1 MPCLS
6 GQCRTGTRAEFHSQT
21 GVEAAVTLHKQ
32 LKEAGRAVED
42 IERITI
48 RTHEACIRIID
59 KQGPLNNP
67 ADRDHCIQYMV
78 AVPLIFGNLTAA
90 DYEDGVA
97 ADPRID
103 ALRGKIV
110 CVEDPQFTKD
120 YHDPDKRSIA
130 NALTVQFKDG
140 RTLAGSRRRVPDR
153 PPAPPQGRH
162 PAVGSEVPNQPGAPL
177 PEEAAGRDPRRLAR
191 PEKARVAAG
200 ERVCRPLRDLN
211 MRTRKTLRKL
221 AAARCGVL
229 VPGAFNALSAR
240 VVEDLGFEAIYIT
253 GAGVTNMWLGMPDQG
268 FMGLHEIAEH
278 TARIRDA
285 VASPLIVDADTGF
298 GNALNVRHTVRV
310 LERAGADCIQ
320 FEDQVAPKRCG
331 HFSGKEVIS
340 SEEAVAKI
348 KAAVD
353 ARIDPDLL
361 IMARTDA
368 CAVLGFDA
376 AVERAGKFSEAGA
389 GILFVEA
396 VQSADEIRRL
406 PQLLNK
412 PQLMNMVIGGK
423 TPIFG
428 TDELG
433 QLGYGIVLYANAA
446 LQGAVAGMQKALT
459 VLRDTRR
466 LDEDP
471 AIVAAFQER
480 QRLVGKPAW
489 DVLETSYVG

>member
-1 MPCLS
+1 MS
-6 GQCRTGTRAEFHSQT
+6 
-21 GVEAAVTLHKQ
+21 
-32 LKEAGRAVED
+32 
-42 IERITI
+42 
-48 RTHEACIRIID
+48 
-59 KQGPLNNP
+59 
-67 ADRDHCIQYMV
+67 
-78 AVPLIFGNLTAA
+78 
-90 DYEDGVA
+90 
-97 ADPRID
+97 
-103 ALRGKIV
+103 
-110 CVEDPQFTKD
+110 
-120 YHDPDKRSIA
+120 
-130 NALTVQFKDG
+130 
-140 RTLAGSRRRVPDR
+140 
-153 PPAPPQGRH
+153 
-162 PAVGSEVPNQPGAPL
+162 
-177 PEEAAGRDPRRLAR
+177 
-191 PEKARVAAG
+191 
-200 ERVCRPLRDLN
+200 
-211 MRTRKTLRKL
+211 TRKTLRKL
-221 AAARCGVL
+221 TEARRGVP

-240 VVEDLGFEAIYIT
+240 VVEDLGFEAIYVT
-253 GAGVTNMWLGMPDQG
+253 GAGVTNMWLGLPDQG
-268 FMGLHEIAEH
+268 FMGLHEIADH

-285 VASPLIVDADTGF
+285 VSLPLIVDADTGF

-340 SEEAVAKI
+340 TEEAVAKI

-368 CAVLGFDA
+368 CAVHGFDA
-376 AVERAGKFSEAGA
+376 AVERAHRFSEAGA
-389 GILFVEA
+389 DILFVEA
-396 VQSADEIRRL
+396 VRSADEIRRL
-406 PQLLNK
+406 PQLLDK

-471 AIVAAFQER
+471 SLVVSFQER

-489 DVLETSYVG
+489 DVLETRYAD